1 MKVEISNGELLDK
14 LSILEIKKAKIVD
27 PIKLKNIDTELVI
40 LANLSINLLS
50 NKEVAKIFD
59 ELCRVNLKL
68 WEIEDNL
75 RNKELHHQFDG
86 EFLDFARSVYF
97 TNDER
102 SELKRAINNLTESTI
117 IEEKSY
123 TKYRL

>member
-14 LSILEIKKAKIVD
+14 LSILEIKKAKISD

-59 ELCRVNLKL
+59 KLCAVNLKL

-75 RNKELHHQFDG
+75 RNKEFTHQFDI
-86 EFLDFARSVYF
+86 DFIESARSVYF

-123 TKYRL
+123 ANYRL

>member
-59 ELCRVNLKL
+59 ELCKVNLKL

>member
-14 LSILEIKKAKIVD
+14 LSILEIKKAKIID

-59 ELCRVNLKL
+59 ELCKVNLKL